1 MYVKMYA
8 YIYMYVHVC
17 TYLIYNNN
25 NNNIILYI
33 ITKTIVPV
41 TKKNNAKICIHG
53 NLRSTMSTM
62 YN

>member
-1 MYVKMYA
+1 MSKCMHIYT
-8 YIYMYVHVC
+8 YMYVHVC
-17 TYLIYNNN
+17 TYLIYN